1 VREHAQNNQNA
12 TTILE
17 QFIAK
22 GEAEVSQD
30 GTVTL
35 SKQRPSKGA
44 GEAVPVIGNLDDF
57 MGMPLE
63 DRS

>member
-12 TTILE
+12 TSILE

-35 SKQRPSKGA
+35 SK
-44 GEAVPVIGNLDDF
+44 
-57 MGMPLE
+57 
-63 DRS
+63 